1 MKIREQMSLCYDIH
15 SSYHGSKGIIIV
27 SAGIDCNMDAQ
38 VRQEVMNQ
46 LRACQEGDFTEEE
59 LTAAKQA
66 LLNQLRST
74 HDSPGA
80 IEGYYATSALS
91 GLPLSPEDYAKAVE
105 AATAED
111 VANAA
116 KTLQLHTV
124 YFLRG
129 AK

>member
-1 MKIREQMSLCYDIH
+1 
-15 SSYHGSKGIIIV
+15 
-27 SAGIDCNMDAQ
+27 
-38 VRQEVMNQ
+38 MNQ